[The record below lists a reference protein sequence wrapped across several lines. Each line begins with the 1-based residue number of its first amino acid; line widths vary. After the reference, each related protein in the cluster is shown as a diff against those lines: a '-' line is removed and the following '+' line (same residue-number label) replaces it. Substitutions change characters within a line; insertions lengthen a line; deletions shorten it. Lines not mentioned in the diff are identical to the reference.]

1 MKNKLYVA
9 GLILAATFASCADE
23 SNELVSHNAT
33 VAVSAEMGGQTRT
46 SLGDE
51 SKTVTW
57 SEGDQIYLFDTDGT
71 SNGVMTLSE
80 GAGETFATF
89 RGSVNGKFVSLDKAL
104 YPVPTASGSEYTF
117 DFPAERTWSE
127 NSAAPMIGDFSNNH
141 VSFRNLAA
149 MVRINLDGC
158 SITDN
163 SVLTLTMTGQAISGT
178 ATVDVDAET
187 LSIGNGANNVNVSGL
202 INAEF
207 VDIPVPA
214 GTYTGFSVTLDGTTI
229 AEGTGSKELGK
240 DDVVIVGK
248 VSTDT
253 EMTPEEDG
261 SYLIESVADLYW
273 FAEAVN
279 NGNTFSGKTV
289 KLANDINLANQQW
302 MPIGNSTTSFQ
313 GTFDGQNHII
323 SNLTI
328 NGEGK
333 SNQGLFG
340 MTTNGEIK
348 NLTVNNAKVSGRLNV
363 GVVAGTPY
371 TSKYTNIKVT
381 GHVEVNGFAYVG
393 AVGGKS
399 AYANWENITVNVD
412 ETSYVNANSVENGT
426 AYRTYVGGVVG
437 FNGEGGHSFKNI
449 TSNIDVKGSTCDV
462 GGLFGIAHYG
472 NQFENC
478 VCTGDVEIYNASEAA
493 DAEEIG
499 GIAGVWHNE
508 NGTTVTFTNCSFTGE
523 VITNIERETVW
534 YNNLVGKPY
543 SATGKGKLII
553 NGSEVIA
560 NGVSLNNDGEYLISN
575 AYGMFW
581 FANEVNVNNNA
592 FSGKT
597 VKLAVDIDLAN
608 AVWEP
613 IGQTGK
619 TEFKGIFDGQ
629 DKTIKNVN
637 IDKTAATDEHTSSG
651 LFGWAES
658 NVIIKNVKIDGA
670 IVKGNHNV
678 AVIVGYT
685 YSGKISN
692 CHVTNADIVC
702 THANKDACGDKC
714 GLIAGYAG
722 DESRFTDCSAS
733 NSTVKAGRDAGQLI
747 GTGYNVSVSNC
758 SATNVTVTAN
768 GDCTGADIRNE
779 VIGRVIK

>member
-104 YPVPTASGSEYTF
+104 YPVPTMVGGEYTF
-117 DFPAERTWSE
+117 EFPAEITWSE

-141 VSFRNLAA
+141 VNFRNLAA

-214 GTYTGFSVTLDGTTI
+214 GTYTGFSVTLDGTKI

-279 NGNTFSGKTV
+279 NGNTFSGTTV
-289 KLANDINLANQQW
+289 KLAADINLANQQW

-381 GHVEVNGFAYVG
+381 GHIEVNGMAYVG
-393 AVGGKS
+393 AVGGKN

-462 GGLFGIAHYG
+462 GGLFGIAHYN

-478 VCTGDVEIYNASEAA
+478 VCTGDVEIYAA
-493 DAEEIG
+493 TEAEEAEEVG

-523 VITNIERETVW
+523 VITNFERGIVW

-543 SATGKGKLII
+543 KSTGNGKLIVDGKSFTFANSMDNLNDALAGGNSNI
-553 NGSEVIA
+553 ALGGGTFTMPTTTGDVTISGTTETVITIDKPTA
-560 NGVSLNNDGEYLISN
+560 KNVTLNGVTIQGSGNYTGIQHSEKVVYENCVVKGTQFLY
-575 AYGMFW
+575 
-581 FANEVNVNNNA
+581 ANEVLIKDCTVDLTEAADYIWTYGAKKVVFDNCVFNTK
-592 FSGKT
+592 GKAI
-597 VKLAVDIDLAN
+597 LIYSEAADL
-608 AVWEP
+608 V
-613 IGQTGK
+613 
-619 TEFKGIFDGQ
+619 
-629 DKTIKNVN
+629 
-637 IDKTAATDEHTSSG
+637 
-651 LFGWAES
+651 
-658 NVIIKNVKIDGA
+658 
-670 IVKGNHNV
+670 
-678 AVIVGYT
+678 
-685 YSGKISN
+685 
-692 CHVTNADIVC
+692 
-702 THANKDACGDKC
+702 
-714 GLIAGYAG
+714 
-722 DESRFTDCSAS
+722 
-733 NSTVKAGRDAGQLI
+733 
-747 GTGYNVSVSNC
+747 
-758 SATNVTVTAN
+758 TNVTVKNCTFNATESAQASGATAAAIEIDSSLSTN
-768 GDCTGADIRNE
+768 GHYTLITEENTVDSDFSGEWR
-779 VIGRVIK
+779 IKKSGTDNTTVNGVVYNAITIDGVAQ

>member
-23 SNELVSHNAT
+23 SDELVSHNAT
-33 VAVSAEMGGQTRT
+33 VAVSAEMNSQSRT
-46 SLGDE
+46 ELGDD
-51 SKTVTW
+51 SKTITW
-57 SEGDQIYLFDTDGT
+57 CQGDQIYLFDADGKAAGKLNLTD
-71 SNGVMTLSE
+71 
-80 GAGETFATF
+80 GAGETTATF
-89 RGSVNGKFVSLDKAL
+89 KGTVTGTFANVDKAL

-158 SITDN
+158 SITEN

-214 GTYTGFSVTLDGTTI
+214 GTYTGFSVTLDGTKI

-273 FAEAVN
+273 FSEAVN
-279 NGNTFSGKTV
+279 NGYTFSGTTV
-289 KLANDINLANQQW
+289 KLAADINLANQQW

-381 GHVEVNGFAYVG
+381 GHVEVNGMAYVG
-393 AVGGKS
+393 AVGGKN

-462 GGLFGIAHYG
+462 GGLFGIAHYN

-508 NGTTVTFTNCSFTGE
+508 NGTTVTFTNCSFAGE
-523 VITNIERETVW
+523 VSTNIERETAW

-553 NGSEVIA
+553 DGKSFTFANSMDNLNDALEGGNSNIALGGGTFTMPTTTGDVTISGTTETVITIDKPTSKNVTL
-560 NGVSLNNDGEYLISN
+560 NGVTIQGSGNYTGIQHSEKVVYENCVVKGTQFLY
-575 AYGMFW
+575 
-581 FANEVNVNNNA
+581 ANEVLI
-592 FSGKT
+592 KDCT
-597 VKLAVDIDLAN
+597 VDL
-608 AVWEP
+608 
-613 IGQTGK
+613 
-619 TEFKGIFDGQ
+619 TEVADYIWTYGA
-629 DKTIKNVN
+629 KNVVFDN
-637 IDKTAATDEHTSSG
+637 CVFNTKGKAILIYSETAD
-651 LFGWAES
+651 L
-658 NVIIKNVKIDGA
+658 V
-670 IVKGNHNV
+670 
-678 AVIVGYT
+678 
-685 YSGKISN
+685 
-692 CHVTNADIVC
+692 
-702 THANKDACGDKC
+702 
-714 GLIAGYAG
+714 
-722 DESRFTDCSAS
+722 
-733 NSTVKAGRDAGQLI
+733 
-747 GTGYNVSVSNC
+747 
-758 SATNVTVTAN
+758 TNVTVKNCTFNATESAQASGATAAAIEIDSSLSTN
-768 GDCTGADIRNE
+768 GHYTLITEENTVDSDFSGEWR
-779 VIGRVIK
+779 IKKSGTDNTTVNGVVYNAITIDGVAQ